1 MSYLTA
7 FNNQITNLV
16 NNLSDM
22 FPEDYDLEFTKN
34 SVSFLKKNNP
44 RKLQTVFSSY
54 IAVYTNE
61 INNENENFFLKKDF
75 IKDDLKYDR
84 NDDSGDYSYEI
95 MKNLKKYWTIIDD
108 ESKKNIWKYLKVLI
122 ILNEKCNHA

>member
-1 MSYLTA
+1 MSVLTA

-16 NNLSDM
+16 NNLADM
-22 FPEDYDLEFTKN
+22 FPEDADLQFTKN

-44 RKLQTVFSSY
+44 RKLQKIFSSY
-54 IAVYTNE
+54 IAIYNTE

-75 IKDDLKYDR
+75 IKEDFKDDI
-84 NDDSGDYSYEI
+84 NDESQHYSYEI
-95 MKNLKKYWTIIDD
+95 MRNLKKYWTIIDL

-122 ILNEKCNHA
+122 ILNEKCNYA